1 MTERPASFLGVINK
15 DRASGMLT
23 EVAPQARAMDQVSN
37 QEKKLSASENLAVL
51 ADEVMTQTIST
62 RQDFMHQ
69 VFNKIAS
76 ALGAGGYDGA
86 QASQL
91 IQEYIEQD
99 LDFNQGADI
108 SHLLYEKIIALGSV
122 VAQQSEQP
130 RGETSVV
137 LEARPEPLA
146 LTKLMRVDTETSSPP
161 TPLESLLGV
170 ERVEAMVPPSPF
182 QVKLDTLNEQS
193 FNFDEYFKLAY
204 NVFAA
209 SRDSYDTVLKNP
221 KQYISKIFAPSDNEK
236 AAIKLRGQMQKHH
249 SRMRFL
255 REDVVISLENPPATF
270 NETEVKFLVAK
281 FVAHSERLLA
291 EAAELKNLYEKI
303 KTEEKPSVV
312 EVYRVQFETM
322 KVDGNKVLAT
332 LPTDHPHYTSFK
344 QMIEGDLAK
353 LITNAA
359 VENDGDTYVTQS
371 FSFISLKRN
380 QIKAA
385 TAYFKAEQEHQNF
398 KERQLEQVRVLE
410 SAVGKVSDTLSDDAR
425 TLQKQIFLNIDIIKN
440 KLGAAGELPDGVEL
454 ARLAELTLQEAT
466 TDFTEQKE
474 FVKELLQE
482 TAVILEEFQ
491 KRTPPLA
498 VPEAIAAPPTHVEG
512 ELPPL
517 VLGIE
522 ETLAVRREELQRS
535 VPESS
540 VSRKRLAAILTLF
553 TPKRVGYL
561 AAVVAASALFGD
573 TQPGQANFQSATLNP
588 LLGMASLSQPR
599 TEERIDRT
607 TIETFLKSSA
617 PDSMVEEFKA
627 MALTPLPIPQTEVEP
642 SVPSYQPEPIQ
653 TELEVVPGVTLH
665 TTKDETLVRSL
676 APELKIFGK
685 ADEVRIDPDFA
696 FLPSEKIE
704 SAAPVKNELYKISY
718 GDVFWDIAEGQSL
731 AGTLAVMKQIN
742 PYFKQALIDRLRDAI
757 NNDKQEREKIGGFG
771 KTADELVTGGVM
783 NLEKL
788 NMLAVLLAIN
798 YGYLQ

>member
-1 MTERPASFLGVINK
+1 MTERPASFLGVIDK
-15 DRASGMLT
+15 AGALSALT
-23 EVAPQARAMDQVSN
+23 EVMPRAQGVTEVMN
-37 QEKKLSASENLAVL
+37 QEKKLSAGEKLAVL
-51 ADEVMTQTIST
+51 ADEVLTQTIST
-62 RQDFMHQ
+62 HQDFIHQ
-69 VFNKIAS
+69 VFNKLAS
-76 ALGAGGYDGA
+76 TLGAGGYDGA
-86 QASQL
+86 QANQL

-130 RGETSVV
+130 VEEASVV

-146 LTKLMRVDTETSSPP
+146 LTKLMRIDTEASSSPLP
-161 TPLESLLGV
+161 SESLLGV
-170 ERVEAMVPPSPF
+170 EKGEAMVQTSPF
-182 QVKLDTLNEQS
+182 QAKLDSLDKQS

-236 AAIKLRGQMQKHH
+236 AAIILRGQMQKHH

-255 REDVVISLENPPATF
+255 REDVVISLGNPPATF

-281 FVAHSERLLA
+281 FTAHSERLLA

-303 KTEEKPSVV
+303 KTEEKPSVA
-312 EVYRVQFETM
+312 EVYRAQFETM
-322 KVDGNKVLAT
+322 RVEGNKVLAT
-332 LPTDHPHYTSFK
+332 LPTDHPYYTSFK
-344 QMIEGDLAK
+344 QMIEGDLAE
-353 LITNAA
+353 LITKSA
-359 VENDGDTYVTQS
+359 VENVGDKYVTHS
-371 FSFISLKRN
+371 FNFVSLQRN

-398 KERQLEQVRVLE
+398 KERQLGQVRVLE
-410 SAVGKVSDTLSDDAR
+410 SAVVAVSNTLSDDTR
-425 TLQKQIFLNIDIIKN
+425 TLQKLIFLNIDIIKN
-440 KLGAAGELPDGVEL
+440 KLRVAGKLPDGVEL
-454 ARLAELTLQEAT
+454 ARLAELTFQEAT
-466 TDFTEQKE
+466 KDFTEQKE
-474 FVKELLQE
+474 FVKALLQE
-482 TAVILEEFQ
+482 TTVILEEFK

-498 VPEAIAAPPTHVEG
+498 VRKAIVAPHTHVEG
-512 ELPPL
+512 VLPPL

-522 ETLAVRREELQRS
+522 ETLAVRKEELQTN
-535 VPESS
+535 VPESG
-540 VSRKRLAAILTLF
+540 VSRKRLAAILALF

-573 TQPGQANFQSATLNP
+573 TQPEQANFQSATLNP
-588 LLGMASLSQPR
+588 LLGMSSLSQPR
-599 TEERIDRT
+599 TAGQIDRT

-627 MALTPLPIPQTEVEP
+627 MALKPVFIPQTEIEP
-642 SVPSYQPEPIQ
+642 NVPSYQPEPIQ
-653 TELEVVPGVTLH
+653 AELEVVPGVTLH

-676 APELKIFGK
+676 APELKIYGK

-696 FLPSEKIE
+696 FLPSEKTE

-731 AGTLAVMKQIN
+731 AGTLPVMKQIN

-771 KTADELVTGGVM
+771 KTADELITGGVM